1 MASERPYD
9 PDLEWIDHIRPTGL
23 VVAGSVLKDHQLVPV
38 RQTEADTSAVSALI
52 DPDPDEPALS
62 DPWRFFSAILGWRA
76 SDVAGAPEGPALPSD
91 LAVVLPEQA
100 TLLVPD
106 WAMAA
111 PKGTAGWQL
120 LVKLEGKGIDP
131 DQRGAVGGW
140 EATPHQR
147 FERLLRESGV
157 STGVLVWDR
166 ELRLIHAPR
175 GETSGWLAFPLRALT
190 GVAGRVMLGGLKLL
204 LTNFRLHNDAEARRL
219 PQILKASREAQAKVS
234 TKLAEQVLGALHELL
249 RGFDHAEPDLIR
261 ELARTRSHH
270 LYEGLLTVL
279 LRLVFL
285 LYAEDRDLVPSR
297 NDGPGRALYQANYS
311 VRGLFAKLEEDTALN
326 PDTMDERTGAWGR
339 LLATFRLLH
348 EGDHSGWI
356 RARGGK
362 LFDRTRFGFLEGRA
376 AASDAAQVPKVT
388 DGCVH
393 RVLTS
398 LMTLAGDQGV
408 RERLSYRTLDVE
420 QIGSVYETVMGFT
433 VDVARGAVLAI
444 KAGKNNKT
452 PVFVDLDAL
461 AARKGVDRIKSLKE
475 SADRALTAKQ
485 DKAVKEAKSAADLA
499 AALEGIAD
507 ERGSPGRHP
516 APAGTPI
523 LQPTAERRRTGSHY
537 TPRELTEPIVRHAL
551 EPIFERLGADA
562 TPERVLE
569 IKVCDPAMGSG
580 AFLVEACRT
589 LAARLVKAWE
599 RHPGTRSALPPDED
613 DDLHARRLVAQRC
626 LYGVDKNPMAVD
638 LARLSL
644 WLATLARDHEFTFL
658 DHALKCGDSLVGL
671 TVEQMSRLHWDETA
685 DGMPLYAGLIR
696 ERVTAALHGREEI
709 RTAPDDVTAA
719 IQEVRYRAIES
730 RLDDARAIGDA
741 VIAAF
746 FASDKGKARERERA
760 EVEQALNGNPPKWD
774 EIKRRAAAPRQ
785 GEHPLS
791 PFHWEL
797 EFPEVFRRDN
807 PGFDAFVG
815 NPPFAGKNT
824 ITDGSGAGYLL
835 WLKQLHR
842 GAHGNAD
849 LGAHFYRRCFG
860 LLRAGGCFGLIATK
874 TIRQGDTRDTG
885 LKVILATGGTIYRA
899 QRRVRWPGEAAVVI
913 AVVHIQKGD

>member
-234 TKLAEQVLGALHELL
+234 TRLAEQVLGALHELL